1 LSINLKSAV
10 WVHGN
15 IVQVQDP
22 ERLTFQRRYDF
33 AAKFIGNNR
42 HENWFH
48 FPMPTPVIIDDVRP
62 KLAKVFVFYN
72 ARSSVTINELRV
84 LDGHRRVKA
93 FENLNWS
100 GDHGFS
106 VQPENSRTIDPPE
119 TILFGLGISIK
130 VSFGGDVEA
139 ESRSQ
144 IDFTAAG
151 ADFKP

>member
-1 LSINLKSAV
+1 LKSAT

-22 ERLTFQRRYDF
+22 ERLTSQKRYDF
-33 AAKFIGNNR
+33 AARFRGDNR

-48 FPMPTPVIIDDVRP
+48 FPMPTPVIIDDSRP
-62 KLAKVFVFYN
+62 KLSKVFVFYN
-72 ARSSVTINELRV
+72 ARSFVTITELRV
-84 LDGHRRVKA
+84 LDGHRRVKT

-100 GDHGFS
+100 GDHTSG
-106 VQPENSRTIDPPE
+106 VQQENSRVVDPTE

-130 VSFGGDVEA
+130 VRFGGDVES
-139 ESRSQ
+139 ESRSV